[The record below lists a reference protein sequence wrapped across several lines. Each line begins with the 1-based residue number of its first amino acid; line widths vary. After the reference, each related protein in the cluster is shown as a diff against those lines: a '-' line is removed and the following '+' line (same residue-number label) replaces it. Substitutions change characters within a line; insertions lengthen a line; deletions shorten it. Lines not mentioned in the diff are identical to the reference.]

1 MVERL
6 PVEEDVAGSNP
17 VSHPYK
23 QKGLKYRQKKAS
35 LVKIICYYSN
45 KEAFC

>member
-17 VSHPYK
+17 VSHPK
-23 QKGLKYRQKKAS
+23 RQKGHKYRQKKAL
-35 LVKIICYYSN
+35 LVN
-45 KEAFC
+45 NRFV